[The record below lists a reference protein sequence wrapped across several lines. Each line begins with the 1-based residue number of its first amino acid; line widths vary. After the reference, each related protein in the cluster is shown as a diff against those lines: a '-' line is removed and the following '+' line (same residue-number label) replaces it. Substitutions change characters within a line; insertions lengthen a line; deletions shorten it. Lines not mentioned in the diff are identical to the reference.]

1 MTIEHRVVQE
11 GRMKPEVKQNKEF
24 AQWLGEWITR
34 GQQTR
39 DRIEQLPY
47 QLESAEKQSAL
58 PSAASDQMNLS
69 E

>member
-1 MTIEHRVVQE
+1 
-11 GRMKPEVKQNKEF
+11 MKPEVKQNKEF